1 MQHKERKHGLTGLAR
16 LTLFLVSYI
25 PLFLIMIFQQL
36 YKNSEYLNFGGFN
49 KNAFLTFFK
58 HFGVT
63 TILALVS
70 AMSLIALL
78 LLLRNLTERTSE
90 SGETT
95 KITEVENKNSEC
107 IAYLFTYIIPFVF
120 QDSADPSQLVPII
133 TLMVVTYTI
142 YVNSSMILINPTLSF
157 WYSLYHVEIEIGA
170 TNKKIVILTSERF
183 MEEGDV
189 VKIKRIAHKLYFGKG
204 LVSNNE
210 QQRTE

>member
-1 MQHKERKHGLTGLAR
+1 MQNNDRKHGLTRLAR

-25 PLFLIMIFQQL
+25 PLFLIMVFQQL
-36 YKNSEYLNFGGFN
+36 YKNSDYLYFGGFN
-49 KNAFLTFFK
+49 KTALLMFVKN
-58 HFGVT
+58 FGVT
-63 TILALVS
+63 TVLVFIS
-70 AMSLIALL
+70 VTSLIALL
-78 LLLRNLTERTSE
+78 LLLRNLTERASE
-90 SGETT
+90 SGEIT

-120 QDSADPSQLVPII
+120 QDSSDPSQLVPII

-157 WYSLYHVEIEIGA
+157 WYSLYHVEIESG
-170 TNKKIVILTSERF
+170 TNKKKIIILTSERF

-210 QQRTE
+210 

>member
-1 MQHKERKHGLTGLAR
+1 VQNKDRKHGLTRLAR

-36 YKNSEYLNFGGFN
+36 YKNSEYLHFGGLN
-49 KNAFLTFFK
+49 KAALLIFVKN
-58 HFGVT
+58 FGVT
-63 TILALVS
+63 TVLVFIS
-70 AMSLIALL
+70 VTSLIALL
-78 LLLRNLTERTSE
+78 LLLRNLTERANE

-120 QDSADPSQLVPII
+120 QDSSDPSQLVPII

-157 WYSLYHVEIEIGA
+157 WYSLYHVEIEAG
-170 TNKKIVILTSERF
+170 TNKKKVIILTGERF
-183 MEEGDV
+183 MEEGDI

-210 QQRTE
+210 